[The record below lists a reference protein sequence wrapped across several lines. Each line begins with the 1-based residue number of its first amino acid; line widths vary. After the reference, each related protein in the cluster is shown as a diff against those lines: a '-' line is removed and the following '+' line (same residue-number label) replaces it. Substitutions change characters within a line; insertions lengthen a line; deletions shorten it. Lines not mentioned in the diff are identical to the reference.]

1 LRLCRS
7 GPHDPRI
14 PDALAHY
21 AGGIAL
27 LAARRHRFFQ
37 EIAFFL
43 QDTRLRAGDIQP
55 QDAEASPNQRSQQT
69 EKEYAMN
76 KPVRQSDASSET
88 VKAISVADY
97 IIERLAAEGIDR
109 CFGVAGDYVFPI
121 CNAVDSSAKVKWIG
135 CSNELNASYAADGYA
150 RIRGAAMLATTYG
163 VGELSAINGVMGAK
177 AERSLV
183 FHLVGMPSYQNQRV
197 RKIAHHTLGDGVFGN
212 FVALSAHA
220 ACCHAV
226 INPENCVVEMERVIA
241 EARRNNQPAYIA
253 VPSDYALSP
262 VASADVKPIVPRSN
276 EAALQKAMAMIAERI
291 SKAKS
296 VVAFPAF
303 TVSRLGLQKQA
314 QKAIEALG
322 CPFVTTLME
331 KCLIDEGHPQF
342 AGMYAG
348 ATSEPKTRQIV
359 EGADIVLDL
368 GGVNLNDITTAAY
381 SGRLDLS
388 RFITVGLD
396 DVRIGDEVI
405 ATVRLADI
413 LSELA
418 KLKPSSAPYR
428 GKPQGLAPVNGK
440 PSDKITMAAL
450 YPRYAAFLRS
460 GDTVVLETGSSSLGV
475 TPTILPDGV
484 RVEAQVLWGSIGWA
498 TPAAFGVA
506 LADPSRRTVLITGEG
521 SHQLTANDIGAMGR
535 FGANVVVFVLNNSGY
550 LIERALEEN
559 PNWTYNDLAPWN
571 YAELPKAL
579 GCADWFTARVTT
591 LGELDA
597 AMKSARA
604 SKSGAYIEIMGGKM
618 DMPPALAFAHGQL
631 KAMYGD
637 TP

>member
-1 LRLCRS
+1 
-7 GPHDPRI
+7 
-14 PDALAHY
+14 
-21 AGGIAL
+21 
-27 LAARRHRFFQ
+27 
-37 EIAFFL
+37 
-43 QDTRLRAGDIQP
+43 
-55 QDAEASPNQRSQQT
+55 
-69 EKEYAMN
+69 MN
-76 KPVRQSDASSET
+76 KPVRQSDTSLGA
-88 VKAISVADY
+88 VGAASVADY
-97 IIERLAAEGIDR
+97 IVERLAEEGIEH
-109 CFGVAGDYVFPI
+109 CFGVAGDYAFPM
-121 CNAVDSSAKVKWIG
+121 CNAVDGSAKVKWIG

-150 RIRGAAMLATTYG
+150 RIRGAAMLVTTYG

-177 AERSLV
+177 SERSLV
-183 FHLVGMPSYQNQRV
+183 FHVVGMPSYQNQRV
-197 RKIAHHTLGDGVFGN
+197 HKIAHHTLGDGVFGN
-212 FVALSAHA
+212 FVALSARA

-226 INPENCVVEMERVIA
+226 VNPENCIVEMERVIA
-241 EARRNNQPAYIA
+241 EARRNNQPAYIL
-253 VPSDYALSP
+253 VPSDYALTP
-262 VASADVKPIVPRSN
+262 VAPADVKPIVPRSN
-276 EAALQKAMAMIAERI
+276 EAALQKAMAMIADRI

-322 CPFVTTLME
+322 CPFITTLME
-331 KCLIDEGHPQF
+331 KCTIDEGHPQF
-342 AGMYAG
+342 AGMYVG
-348 ATSEPKTRQIV
+348 GVSELKTRQIV
-359 EGADIVLDL
+359 EGADVVLDL

-405 ATVRLADI
+405 ANVRLADI
-413 LSELA
+413 LAELA
-418 KLKPSSAPYR
+418 KLKPPSPPYR
-428 GKPQGLAPVNGK
+428 AKPQGLALVNGDA
-440 PSDKITMAAL
+440 SDKITMAAL
-450 YPRYAAFLRS
+450 YPRYAAFLRA
-460 GDTVVLETGSSSLGV
+460 GDTVVLETGSSSLGM

-506 LADPSRRTVLITGEG
+506 LADPRRRTILITGEG
-521 SHQLTANDIGAMGR
+521 SHQLTANDIGSMGR
-535 FGANVVVFVLNNSGY
+535 FGANVIVFVLNNSGY

-579 GCADWFTARVTT
+579 GCQDWFTARVTT

-597 AMKSARA
+597 AMSSARA
-604 SKSGAYIEIMGGKM
+604 RKSGAYIEIVGGKM

>member
-1 LRLCRS
+1 
-7 GPHDPRI
+7 
-14 PDALAHY
+14 
-21 AGGIAL
+21 
-27 LAARRHRFFQ
+27 
-37 EIAFFL
+37 
-43 QDTRLRAGDIQP
+43 
-55 QDAEASPNQRSQQT
+55 
-69 EKEYAMN
+69 MN
-76 KPVRQSDASSET
+76 EPVRQSNAAAG
-88 VKAISVADY
+88 KAKAVSVADY
-97 IIERLAAEGIDR
+97 IVDRLAAEGIKH
-109 CFGVAGDYVFPI
+109 CFGVAGDYAFPM

-150 RIRGAAMLATTYG
+150 RVRGAAMLVTTYG

-177 AERSLV
+177 SERSLV
-183 FHLVGMPSYQNQRV
+183 FHVVGMPSYQNQRV
-197 RKIAHHTLGDGVFGN
+197 HKIAHHTLGDGVFGN
-212 FVALSAHA
+212 FVTLSASA

-262 VASADVKPIVPRSN
+262 IASADVKPIVPRSN
-276 EAALQKAMAMIAERI
+276 EAALKKAMAIISERVN
-291 SKAKS
+291 KAKS

-348 ATSEPKTRQIV
+348 AVSEPKTRQIV

-381 SGRLDLS
+381 SGNLDLS
-388 RFITVGLD
+388 RFITVGLE

-405 ATVRLADI
+405 ANVRLADI

-428 GKPQGLAPVNGK
+428 GKPQRLAPVDGK

-450 YPRYAAFLRS
+450 YPRYAAFLRAE
-460 GDTVVLETGSSSLGV
+460 DTVVLETGSSSLGV

-484 RVEAQVLWGSIGWA
+484 RVQAQVLWGSIGWA

-506 LADPSRRTVLITGEG
+506 LADPSRRTILITGEG

-535 FGANVVVFVLNNSGY
+535 FGVNAIVFVLNNSGY

-591 LGELDA
+591 LGELDE
-597 AMKSARA
+597 AMKSARG